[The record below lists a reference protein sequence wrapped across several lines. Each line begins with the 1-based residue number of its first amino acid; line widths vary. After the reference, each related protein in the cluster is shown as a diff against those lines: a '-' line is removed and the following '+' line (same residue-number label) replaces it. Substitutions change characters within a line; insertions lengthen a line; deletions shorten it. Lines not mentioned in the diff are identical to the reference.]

1 MDLLLHFGNV
11 NSFVNQS
18 FPRDLQSWIELNDIH
33 NALSTRSCSQ
43 ILVFSLIN
51 IGDVILPGNFLQS
64 LYDFVQLHLNDSCK
78 KVERHF
84 VFYFDP

>member
-18 FPRDLQSWIELNDIH
+18 FPGDLQSCIELNDIH
-33 NALSTRSCSQ
+33 NALSTRSRSQ

-51 IGDVILPGNFLQS
+51 IGDVILPGNFLQL
-64 LYDFVQLHLNDSCK
+64 LYDFVQLHLK
-78 KVERHF
+78 
-84 VFYFDP
+84 